1 MEKKILK
8 TAVLALSTLL
18 IFSCEKY
25 ENGPAISL
33 IPRNE
38 RIANTWV
45 IEKAIQND
53 EDVTSQYDQY
63 EVYYTSDGDSELSAE
78 YTAFGVEFQTETQGT
93 WSLTNNDEDLVVD
106 YQDDSEDEEYQI
118 LKLTSKELW
127 LREKGEDLE
136 LHLGQK

>member
-78 YTAFGVEFQTETQGT
+78 YTAFGLEFQTETQGT
-93 WSLTNNDEDLVVD
+93 WSLANNDEDLVVD

-136 LHLGQK
+136 LHLAQK

>member
-25 ENGPAISL
+25 ENGPSISL

-78 YTAFGVEFQTETQGT
+78 YTAFGLEFQTETQGT
-93 WSLTNNDEDLVVD
+93 WSLANNDEDLVVD

-136 LHLGQK
+136 LHLAQK